1 MTVYLDKET
10 WFQVGTV
17 QRGQG
22 DSLIGQYLYRDIQIN
37 PTFQADQFEPAALT
51 R

>member
-1 MTVYLDKET
+1 VTIYLDKET

-22 DSLIGQYLYRDIQIN
+22 DSLIGQYMYRDIQRN
-37 PTFQADQFEPAALT
+37 PTFPPDQFAPVALT